1 MQPVPLQV
9 IDSRWSGHLLRQ
21 CILPL
26 PLPVNVID
34 SGCWAIVE
42 KGLIL
47 EVEDH
52 HPHHVVLPAWGGVV
66 G

>member
-9 IDSRWSGHLLRQ
+9 IE
-21 CILPL
+21 
-26 PLPVNVID
+26 
-34 SGCWAIVE
+34 SGCWALVE

-66 G
+66 GEETARVPDLVQVWGQVLVEAD

>member
-9 IDSRWSGHLLRQ
+9 VESGRGAL
-21 CILPL
+21 
-26 PLPVNVID
+26 
-34 SGCWAIVE
+34 VE

-52 HPHHVVLPAWGGVV
+52 HPHNVVLAAWGGVV
-66 G
+66 GEERGPDLV